1 MAEFI
6 RVAVSSIHIGERLR
20 PIDMDYAEA
29 IAASMSEHGQISP
42 IMIRKTPAKKGTPY
56 TLVAGGYR
64 TTAATLLSW
73 TEIDAIVVKADAVEA
88 QLLEISENLYRNEL
102 NPLDRAIFVMKY
114 RELWEEKHGK
124 INPKGGRPS
133 EKHRNDYG
141 VIFAG
146 GRELSE
152 RVKERFGFGQ
162 STYEKVTSIGK
173 NLDPVLRQA
182 VRGTTA
188 ENDQSQLLTLAKL
201 PREDQIAVA
210 AALKHTPDVK
220 KVLAFT
226 KPPALVTTPP
236 APSQSIIF
244 TKLIAAWDEASEETR
259 DSFLEHIGMSNT
271 PDALMAAIREEAA

>member
-64 TTAATLLSW
+64 TTAATLLGW

>member
-6 RVAVSSIHIGERLR
+6 RAAISSIHVGERLR

-64 TTAATLLSW
+64 TAAATLLGW
-73 TEIDAIVVKADAVEA
+73 TEIDAIVVKADAIEA

-124 INPKGGRPS
+124 ITRGGDQKS
-133 EKHRNDYG
+133 NRNDYG
-141 VIFAG
+141 LIFAG

-162 STYEKVTSIGK
+162 STYEKVSSIGK

-188 ENDQSQLLTLAKL
+188 ENDQSQLLALAKL
-201 PREDQIAVA
+201 PREDQIKVA
-210 AALKHTPDVK
+210 AALAHEPDVK

-226 KPPALVTTPP
+226 KPPALVTAPP
-236 APSQSIIF
+236 APSQSIIL
-244 TKLIAAWDEASEETR
+244 TKLIAAWDEASEGTR

>member
-6 RVAVSSIHIGERLR
+6 RATLSSIHVGERLR

-64 TTAATLLSW
+64 TTAATLLGW

-236 APSQSIIF
+236 APSQSTIL

>member
-6 RVAVSSIHIGERLR
+6 RAAISSIHVGERLR

-64 TTAATLLSW
+64 TAAATLLGW

-102 NPLDRAIFVMKY
+102 NALDRAIFVMKY
-114 RELWEEKHGK
+114 RELWEEKHGQ
-124 INPKGGRPS
+124 IRRGRYSAEKGNDYPIFAKGRALS
-133 EKHRNDYG
+133 EK
-141 VIFAG
+141 VQ
-146 GRELSE
+146 
-152 RVKERFGFGQ
+152 ERFGFG
-162 STYEKVTSIGK
+162 SETYKLVSRIGQ

-188 ENDQSQLLTLAKL
+188 ENDQSQLLALAKL
-201 PREDQIAVA
+201 PREDQVAVA
-210 AALKHTPDVK
+210 DALKHTPDVK

-226 KPPALVTTPP
+226 KPPVLVTAPP
-236 APSQSIIF
+236 APSQSIIL
-244 TKLIAAWDEASEETR
+244 TKLIASWDEASEETR
-259 DSFLEHIGMSNT
+259 DSFLEHIGMSDA

>member
-6 RVAVSSIHIGERLR
+6 RATLSSIFVGERLR

-64 TTAATLLSW
+64 TTAATLLGW

-124 INPKGGRPS
+124 ITRGGDQRPN
-133 EKHRNDYG
+133 RNDYG
-141 VIFAG
+141 LVFSG

-162 STYEKVTSIGK
+162 ARHNSSS
-173 NLDPVLRQA
+173 LRRGYPFGEPGLHYRGELPR
-182 VRGTTA
+182 RGT
-188 ENDQSQLLTLAKL
+188 
-201 PREDQIAVA
+201 PRV
-210 AALKHTPDVK
+210 
-220 KVLAFT
+220 
-226 KPPALVTTPP
+226 
-236 APSQSIIF
+236 
-244 TKLIAAWDEASEETR
+244 
-259 DSFLEHIGMSNT
+259 FL
-271 PDALMAAIREEAA
+271 

>member
-1 MAEFI
+1 MAEFS

-20 PIDMDYAEA
+20 PIDMDYVEA

-42 IMIRKTPAKKGTPY
+42 IMIRKTPARKGTPF

-64 TTAATLLSW
+64 TTAATLLGW

-102 NPLDRAIFVMKY
+102 NPLDRAIFVVKY

-124 INPKGGRPS
+124 ITRGGDQKSNGHDDHLMFAKGRS
-133 EKHRNDYG
+133 
-141 VIFAG
+141 
-146 GRELSE
+146 LSE
-152 RVKERFGFGQ
+152 QVQERFGFGPE
-162 STYEKVTSIGK
+162 TYKRAARIGQ

-236 APSQSIIF
+236 APSQSIIL

-271 PDALMAAIREEAA
+271 PNALMAAIREEAA

>member
-6 RVAVSSIHIGERLR
+6 RATISSIHIGERLR

-64 TTAATLLSW
+64 TTAATLLGW

-236 APSQSIIF
+236 ATSQSTIL
-244 TKLIAAWDEASEETR
+244 TKLIAAWNEASEETR
-259 DSFLEHIGMSNT
+259 DGFLEHIGMSNT
-271 PDALMAAIREEAA
+271 PDALMATIREEAA

>member
-6 RVAVSSIHIGERLR
+6 RAAISSIHVGERLR

-42 IMIRKTPAKKGTPY
+42 IMIRKTPAKKGTPF

-64 TTAATLLSW
+64 TTAATLLGW

-236 APSQSIIF
+236 APSQSTIL

-259 DSFLEHIGMSNT
+259 DSFLEHIGMFDT
-271 PDALMAAIREEAA
+271 PDTLMAAIREEAA

>member
-6 RVAVSSIHIGERLR
+6 RVAVSSIHVGDRLR

-29 IAASMSEHGQISP
+29 IAASMSAHGQISP
-42 IMIRKTPAKKGTPY
+42 IMIRKTPARKGTPF

-64 TTAATLLSW
+64 TTAATLLGW

-102 NPLDRAIFVMKY
+102 NPLDRAIFVTKY
-114 RELWEEKHGK
+114 RELWEEKHGEIK
-124 INPKGGRPS
+124 RGGDQKSNR
-133 EKHRNDYG
+133 HDDG
-141 VIFAG
+141 LIFSN
-146 GRELSE
+146 GREIAE
-152 RVKERFGFGQ
+152 KVKERFGFGQ
-162 STYEKVTSIGK
+162 STYERTVRIGQ
-173 NLDPVLRQA
+173 NLAPELRNA

-188 ENDQSQLLTLAKL
+188 ENDQSQLLALAKL
-201 PREDQIAVA
+201 PREDQVKVA
-210 AALKHTPDVK
+210 AALAHEPDVK

-236 APSQSIIF
+236 APSQSIIL

>member
-29 IAASMSEHGQISP
+29 IAASMSELGQISP

-64 TTAATLLSW
+64 TTAATLLGW

-124 INPKGGRPS
+124 ITRGGDQKSKPQ
-133 EKHRNDYG
+133 N
-141 VIFAG
+141 AG
-146 GRELSE
+146 LVFSAGRELSKLVQE
-152 RVKERFGFGQ
+152 RLGISQDKYERA
-162 STYEKVTSIGK
+162 VSIGTK
-173 NLDPVLRQA
+173 LDPVLKQA

-201 PREDQIAVA
+201 SREDQIAVA
-210 AALKHTPDVK
+210 GALKHTPDVK

-236 APSQSIIF
+236 APSQSIIL

>member
-1 MAEFI
+1 MAEFV
-6 RVAVSSIHIGERLR
+6 RATLSSIHVGERLR

-29 IAASMSEHGQISP
+29 IAASMSQHGQISP

-64 TTAATLLSW
+64 TTAATLLGW

-124 INPKGGRPS
+124 ITRGGDQKSKPQ
-133 EKHRNDYG
+133 NAG
-141 VIFAG
+141 LIFSA
-146 GRELSE
+146 GRELSKLVQE
-152 RVKERFGFGQ
+152 RLGISQDKYERA
-162 STYEKVTSIGK
+162 VSIGTK
-173 NLDPVLRQA
+173 LDPVLKQA

-226 KPPALVTTPP
+226 KPTVLVATPP
-236 APSQSIIF
+236 AASQSIIL

-259 DSFLEHIGMSNT
+259 DSFLERIGVSDA

>member
-6 RVAVSSIHIGERLR
+6 RATLSSIHVGERLR

-42 IMIRKTPAKKGTPY
+42 IMIRKTPAKKGTPF

-64 TTAATLLSW
+64 TAAATLLGW

-102 NPLDRAIFVMKY
+102 NALDRAIFVMKY

-124 INPKGGRPS
+124 INPKGGRPEKQGNDYPVFAKGRALS
-133 EKHRNDYG
+133 EK
-141 VIFAG
+141 VQ
-146 GRELSE
+146 
-152 RVKERFGFGQ
+152 ERFGFGAE
-162 STYEKVTSIGK
+162 TYKLVSRIGQ

-188 ENDQSQLLTLAKL
+188 ENDQSQLLALAKL
-201 PREDQIAVA
+201 PREDQVAVA
-210 AALKHTPDVK
+210 DALKHTPDVK

-226 KPPALVTTPP
+226 KPPVLVTAPP
-236 APSQSIIF
+236 APSQSIIL

-259 DSFLEHIGMSNT
+259 DSFLEHIGMSDT
-271 PDALMAAIREEAA
+271 PNALMAAIREEAA

>member
-64 TTAATLLSW
+64 TTAATLLGW

-124 INPKGGRPS
+124 ITRGGDQKSKPQ
-133 EKHRNDYG
+133 N
-141 VIFAG
+141 AG
-146 GRELSE
+146 LVFSAGRELSKLVQE
-152 RVKERFGFGQ
+152 RLGISQDKYERA
-162 STYEKVTSIGK
+162 VSIGTK
-173 NLDPVLRQA
+173 LDPVLKQA

-236 APSQSIIF
+236 APSQSIIL
-244 TKLIAAWDEASEETR
+244 TKLIAAWDEASDETR

>member
-6 RVAVSSIHIGERLR
+6 RATLSSIHVGERLR

-64 TTAATLLSW
+64 TTAATLLGW

-124 INPKGGRPS
+124 IKRGGDQKSKPQ
-133 EKHRNDYG
+133 D
-141 VIFAG
+141 AG
-146 GRELSE
+146 LVFSAGRELSKLVQE
-152 RVKERFGFGQ
+152 RLGISQDKYERA
-162 STYEKVTSIGK
+162 VSIGTK
-173 NLDPVLRQA
+173 LDPVLRHA

-201 PREDQIAVA
+201 PREDQIKVA
-210 AALKHTPDVK
+210 AALAHEPDVK

-236 APSQSIIF
+236 APSQSTIL
-244 TKLIAAWDEASEETR
+244 TKLIAAWGEASEETR
-259 DSFLEHIGMSNT
+259 DSFLEHIGMSDA

>member
-6 RVAVSSIHIGERLR
+6 RATISSIHVGERLR

-64 TTAATLLSW
+64 TTAATLLGW
-73 TEIDAIVVKADAVEA
+73 TEIDAIIVKADAVEA

-102 NPLDRAIFVMKY
+102 NSLDRAIFVMKY

-173 NLDPVLRQA
+173 NLDPVLKQA

-236 APSQSIIF
+236 APSQSTIL

-259 DSFLEHIGMSNT
+259 DSFLEHIGMSDT
-271 PDALMAAIREEAA
+271 PGTLMAAIREEAA

>member
-6 RVAVSSIHIGERLR
+6 RATISSIHVGERLR

-64 TTAATLLSW
+64 TTAATLLGW

-102 NPLDRAIFVMKY
+102 NPLDRSIFVMKY

-124 INPKGGRPS
+124 ITRGGDQSKAHDAPLLFAKGRALS
-133 EKHRNDYG
+133 EK
-141 VIFAG
+141 VQ
-146 GRELSE
+146 E
-152 RVKERFGFGQ
+152 RLGI
-162 STYEKVTSIGK
+162 SHDTYKRAVSIGTK
-173 NLDPVLRQA
+173 LDPVLRQA

-226 KPPALVTTPP
+226 KPPALVTPPP
-236 APSQSIIF
+236 APSQSTIL

-271 PDALMAAIREEAA
+271 PDALMASIREEAA

>member
-6 RVAVSSIHIGERLR
+6 RATISSIHVGERLR

-42 IMIRKTPAKKGTPY
+42 ISIRKTPAKKGTPY

-64 TTAATLLSW
+64 TAAAKLLGW

-102 NPLDRAIFVMKY
+102 NALDRAIFVMKY

-124 INPKGGRPS
+124 ITRGGDQKSKPQ
-133 EKHRNDYG
+133 N
-141 VIFAG
+141 AG
-146 GRELSE
+146 LVFSAGRELSKLVQE
-152 RVKERFGFGQ
+152 RLGISQDKYERA
-162 STYEKVTSIGK
+162 VSIGTR
-173 NLDPVLRQA
+173 LDPVLKQA

-201 PREDQIAVA
+201 PLEDQIAVA

-236 APSQSIIF
+236 APSQSIIL

-271 PDALMAAIREEAA
+271 PDAVMAAIREEAA

>member
-6 RVAVSSIHIGERLR
+6 RATLSSIHVGERLR

-64 TTAATLLSW
+64 TTAATLLGW

-124 INPKGGRPS
+124 IKRGGDQKSKPQ
-133 EKHRNDYG
+133 D
-141 VIFAG
+141 AG
-146 GRELSE
+146 LVFSAGRELSKLVQE
-152 RVKERFGFGQ
+152 RLGISQDKYERA
-162 STYEKVTSIGK
+162 VSIGTK
-173 NLDPVLRQA
+173 LDPVLRQA

-201 PREDQIAVA
+201 PREDQVKVA
-210 AALKHTPDVK
+210 AALKHEPDVK

-236 APSQSIIF
+236 ASSQSIIL

>member
-6 RVAVSSIHIGERLR
+6 RATLSSIFVGERLR

-42 IMIRKTPAKKGTPY
+42 IMIRKTPAKKGTPF

-64 TTAATLLSW
+64 ITAATLLGW
-73 TEIDAIVVKADAVEA
+73 KEIDAIVVKADAVEA

-114 RELWEEKHGK
+114 RELWEEKHGEIK
-124 INPKGGRPS
+124 PGRPS
-133 EKHRNDYG
+133 EKNRNDYG
-141 VIFAG
+141 IIFSG

-182 VRGTTA
+182 VRGTSA

-201 PREDQIAVA
+201 PREDQVKVA
-210 AALKHTPDVK
+210 AALKHEPDVK

-226 KPPALVTTPP
+226 KPPALVTPP
-236 APSQSIIF
+236 PTPSQSIIL

-259 DSFLEHIGMSNT
+259 DSFLEHIGMSDA

>member
-6 RVAVSSIHIGERLR
+6 RATISSIHVGERLR

-64 TTAATLLSW
+64 TAAATLLGW

-102 NPLDRAIFVMKY
+102 NALDRAIFVMKY
-114 RELWEEKHGK
+114 RELWEEKHGQ
-124 INPKGGRPS
+124 IRRGRYSEEKGNDYPIFAKGRALS
-133 EKHRNDYG
+133 EK
-141 VIFAG
+141 VQ
-146 GRELSE
+146 
-152 RVKERFGFGQ
+152 ERFGFGAE
-162 STYEKVTSIGK
+162 TYKLVSRIGQ

-188 ENDQSQLLTLAKL
+188 ENDQSQLLALAKL
-201 PREDQIAVA
+201 PREDQVAVA
-210 AALKHTPDVK
+210 DALKHTPDVK

-226 KPPALVTTPP
+226 KPPVLVATPP
-236 APSQSIIF
+236 APSQSIIL